1 MAITYD
7 PTTADAG
14 TVQKIDRSKIV
25 IDPNVRKDIRL
36 DKSFV
41 SSIRVRGFEQ
51 LPTGYLDDDGTAHI
65 TIGQRRISAAL
76 EIGWPVIPV
85 VIKSKVDAEADRA
98 EELRLL
104 AQIAENE
111 QRVGFTDAERA
122 AGYKQ
127 LALLGVTEDQIARK
141 TNAPK
146 QHVQTAL
153 KVADSKIASAEM
165 TEHELTLDQAATLVE
180 FENDEKALAE
190 LREVAKTRPGQ
201 LEHVAQQHRERVAR
215 QRHGQSIADK
225 ARAEGWEVV
234 YREDRHSYG
243 LPSGLHRIDDLWRE
257 DDKTR
262 TKLTPETAAEL
273 SDRVVYIDTMSY
285 GSEARSTWCVRNPK
299 QQGLTSWSIQNSGG
313 GKGPLTDEEKA
324 VRAAKR
330 EAKAQMISATAVR
343 RAWLADSFLPGR
355 HKLEN
360 VGTWIVKAM
369 VEHTDALRY
378 DQARDDTAKDLA
390 CELLGLE
397 CVDSMYSGPALAAI
411 EKALTTAST
420 SDELRILLAF
430 AIAKVE
436 YPAGNP
442 KHSRFGQHTALGPY
456 FTQLAAWGY
465 TLSDVEQ
472 GLVAA
477 HAKEARR

>member
-1 MAITYD
+1 MATTYD

-14 TVQKIDRSKIV
+14 TVQKIDRAKII

-41 SSIRVRGFEQ
+41 SSVRVRGFEQ
-51 LPTGYLDDDGTAHI
+51 LPTGYLDDDGTAHV

-76 EIGWPVIPV
+76 EIGWPVIPMI
-85 VIKSKVDAEADRA
+85 IKPKLEAEADRA

-153 KVADSKIASAEM
+153 KVAASKIASAEM

-180 FENDEKALAE
+180 FENDEQALAD
-190 LREVAKTRPGQ
+190 LRETAKTRPAQ
-201 LEHVAQQHRERVAR
+201 LEHVAQQHRDRVAR
-215 QRHGQSIADK
+215 LRDGQSKADK
-225 ARAEGWEVV
+225 ARNDGWDVV
-234 YREDRHSYG
+234 YREDRYSFG
-243 LPSGLHRIDDLWRE
+243 LPAGLHRLDGMWRQG
-257 DDKTR
+257 DKKQTR
-262 TKLTPETAAEL
+262 ITPETAT
-273 SDRVVYIDTMSY
+273 DIPGRVAFIDTMSA
-285 GSEARSTWCVRNPK
+285 GTEARVTWCVRDPK
-299 QQGLTSWSIQNSGG
+299 KKGLTSWSLENSGG

-324 VRAAKR
+324 ARAAKR
-330 EAKAQMISATAVR
+330 QAKAEMTSATTVR
-343 RAWLADSFLPGR
+343 RAWLSDTFLPGK
-355 HKLEN
+355 HKLED

-378 DQARDDTAKDLA
+378 DQARDDTAKDLV
-390 CELLGLE
+390 CELLGFE
-397 CVDSMYSGPALAAI
+397 RVDSMYSGPALAAI
-411 EKALTTAST
+411 EKQLATAST
-420 SDELRILLAF
+420 ADELRILLAF

-442 KHSRFGQHTALGPY
+442 KHPRFGQHEALGPY
-456 FTQLAAWGY
+456 FAQLAAWGY
-465 TLSDVEQ
+465 GLSDIEQ
-472 GLVAA
+472 RLVDA
-477 HAKEARR
+477 HKKGGKR